1 MLQLTLLRIIFWNTM
16 NSGGASMSVF
26 ARSPRFRLILFAVI
40 VSLLPFLTDSR
51 VSAGS
56 EPQDSPTKKEVTVWT
71 ITASKV
77 YHCPDSRWYGKVTPG
92 KEVGECQALREGY
105 RPAFGRGCGSE
116 CAEKPKA
123 DQMQTDKESQK
134 Q

>member
-1 MLQLTLLRIIFWNTM
+1 MSAFASFPRCGLMLVT
-16 NSGGASMSVF
+16 
-26 ARSPRFRLILFAVI
+26 VI

-51 VSAGS
+51 IFADS
-56 EPQDSPTKKEVTVWT
+56 EPQDSSTEKEVTVWT

-77 YHCPDSRWYGKVTPG
+77 YHCPDSRWYGKAKPG
-92 KEVGECQALREGY
+92 KEMSECQALREGY

-123 DQMQTDKESQK
+123 NQMRTDKEPQK
-134 Q
+134 